1 MPGTSSK
8 QPNDETPLQDG
19 NDSGYHRLEDQ
30 IEWYDR
36 KSVEAQRIF
45 RTLKIIQIFVAALI
59 PVVSLVRPGSAV
71 IPGILGA
78 VILILEGIQEL
89 GMYRQLWQKYRSACE
104 ALRHE
109 KFLYIANSGFYKG
122 LDETEAKQGLAERV
136 EALISEE
143 HTTWVAQFRES
154 RKAK

>member
-1 MPGTSSK
+1 MPGSSSEQSYNEK
-8 QPNDETPLQDG
+8 SVQG
-19 NDSGYHRLEDQ
+19 ANDSGYHRLEDQ

-45 RTLKIIQIFVAALI
+45 RALKTIQILVAAFI
-59 PVVSLVRPGSAV
+59 PVVALIRPESAV

-122 LDETEAKQGLAERV
+122 LDETEARQGLAERV
-136 EALISEE
+136 ESLVSEE
-143 HTTWVAQFRES
+143 HTTWVAQFRDS
-154 RKAK
+154 RKTK